1 MVSGIKELSK
11 NEVLTITN
19 FGTFE
24 SRNQGEKVYRDV
36 RSGELMKS
44 PAKRRL
50 VFTQSRNIYK
60 GVPDEDSRGRDSKH

>member
-50 VFTQSRNIYK
+50 VFTQSRNFYK